1 MSLHDVIE
9 AMRLLDGPATG
20 QDVARLL
27 EPHGLEVTVQP
38 VTEAGRSTD
47 FVSVTVPGR
56 KGRSSGGDAPTF
68 GLIGRLGGIGARPE
82 VVGLVSDGDGAV
94 TAVATA
100 LALGRRAAAGD
111 RLAGDVVVAT
121 HVCPDAPTEPHEPVP
136 FMGSPV
142 SMATMNRLEVGAEM
156 EAVMVVD
163 TTKGNRILNWKGI
176 AITSTVLGGWV
187 LPVAPDLLDVY
198 EQVCGVPPRVL
209 PLSTYDI
216 TPYGNGL
223 YHVNSILQPA
233 VATDVPVV
241 GVAITA
247 ETAVPGS
254 GTNASH
260 AGDIALA
267 VSFGLESAAR
277 FGTGRLRLYD
287 VDQHALAL
295 ERYGPMTH
303 LQGDGSDR
311 PGISGQAPGG

>member
-20 QDVARLL
+20 REVARLL
-27 EPHGLEVTVQP
+27 EQHELEVAVQP
-38 VTEAGRSTD
+38 ITEGDRSTD
-47 FVSVTVPGR
+47 FISVTVPGHE
-56 KGRSSGGDAPTF
+56 GRSRGGDAPTF
-68 GLIGRLGGIGARPE
+68 GIIGRLGGIGARPE
-82 VVGLVSDGDGAV
+82 AVGLVSDGDGGV
-94 TAVATA
+94 TAVAAA

-111 RLAGDVVVAT
+111 RLTGDVVIAT
-121 HVCPDAPTEPHEPVP
+121 HICPNAPTEPHDPVP

-142 SMATMNRLEVGAEM
+142 SMATMNRLEVGADM
-156 EAVMVVD
+156 EAIMVVD

-176 AITSTVLGGWV
+176 AITSTVVGGWV
-187 LPVAPDLLDVY
+187 LPVAPDLLDIY

-254 GTNASH
+254 AGNASH
-260 AGDIALA
+260 PGDIALA
-267 VSFGLESAAR
+267 VSFCLESAAR
-277 FGTGRLRLYD
+277 FGTGRLQLYD
-287 VDQHALAL
+287 VAQHATAL
-295 ERYGPMTH
+295 ERYGPMTR
-303 LQGDGSDR
+303 LQGDGTGVSAE
-311 PGISGQAPGG
+311 SG